1 MIPNIKHFMVNGCT
15 FSLVHIPGGEF
26 LMGDDQSEF
35 YNEKP
40 AHRVRLSD
48 FYLGQFPVTQALWK
62 AVMGEGDNPSFFK
75 GDDRPVE
82 QVSWDRI
89 IGEFLPELKNLTGI
103 SFRLPTEA
111 EWEYAASPPGPLSKG
126 EEGTI
131 ASEGASPSPL
141 ERGPGGEA
149 YSGSNKLKEVGWF
162 AENSHRETKPVG
174 LKRPNQQ
181 GLYDMSGNVWEWC
194 QDWYSGDYYEQCHKL
209 GIVVDP
215 QGPEEGVYRVIRGGS
230 FWNDALHCRSA
241 SRGYDH
247 PALVYRLHGFR
258 LAASFQGGG

>member
-1 MIPNIKHFMVNGCT
+1 MV
-15 FSLVHIPGGEF
+15 FIPGGEF

-35 YNEKP
+35 NSEKP

-62 AVMGEGDNPSFFK
+62 AVMGGDNPSFFK

-82 QVSWDRI
+82 RVSWERI
-89 IGEFLPELKNLTGI
+89 TGEFLPVLKDMTGI

-111 EWEYAASPPGPLSKG
+111 EWEYAASPPDPLSKG
-126 EEGTI
+126 EGGAI

-141 ERGPGGEA
+141 ERESGGEA
-149 YSGSNKLKEVGWF
+149 YSGSNKLKEVGWY
-162 AENSHRETKPVG
+162 AENSHGETKPVG
-174 LKRPNQQ
+174 LKRPNQR
-181 GLYDMSGNVWEWC
+181 GLYDMSGNAREWC
-194 QDWYSGDYYEQCHKL
+194 QDWYSRDYYEQCHKH

-215 QGPEEGVYRVIRGGS
+215 QGPKKGLYRVIRGGS
-230 FWNDALHCRSA
+230 YWYVAQYCRSA
-241 SRGYDH
+241 YRSGPH
-247 PALVYRLHGFR
+247 PARGARGFGFR